1 YLLFAVALALAV
13 LWRNLYCARLCPFG
27 ALQELLHA
35 LVPWRLAAAP
45 EEDRAARNLRLAFLW
60 LATVA
65 VFVFGIAEAA
75 NYEPFSTAFD
85 FQGGRLRWALLG
97 AVLLLALV
105 RHRPWCRHFCP
116 TGTCLQLLGRM
127 RSRNPFD

>member
-1 YLLFAVALALAV
+1 VACAIA
-13 LWRNLYCARLCPFG
+13 WRNLYCARLCPFG

-35 LVPWRLAAAP
+35 ALPWRLAATA
-45 EEDRAARNLRLAFLW
+45 EEDRGARSLRIAFLW

-65 VFVFGIAEAA
+65 VFALGIGEAA
-75 NYEPFSTAFD
+75 GYEPFSTAFD
-85 FQGGRLRWALLG
+85 WVGGRLQWALLV

-105 RHRPWCRHFCP
+105 RHRPWCRYFCP

-127 RSRNPFD
+127 KTLNPFD

>member
-1 YLLFAVALALAV
+1 MCFSDLAV

-35 LVPWRLAAAP
+35 LFPWRLAAPP
-45 EEDRAARNLRLAFLW
+45 EEDRAARTLRIAFLW

-65 VFVFGIAEAA
+65 VFVFVIAEAA
-75 NYEPFSTAFD
+75 NFEPFSTAFD

-105 RHRPWCRHFCP
+105 HHRPWCRYFCP

-127 RSRNPFD
+127 RSRNTFD